1 MESVTPSAQVPQ
13 FIECAELRVER
24 WSERRAPLRF
34 DGSAASA
41 LADELGALYAAAYLG
56 TPQQDD
62 PFYSADRFAD
72 RLNGYITSPGF
83 TLVTARAGGDLIG
96 YAFGYVLPVAARWWS
111 GLVDAPPD
119 GFTTETGTRTFAL
132 NELHVRAD
140 HRGSGVASELH
151 TKLLESGPY
160 ERATVLVRP
169 ENSALT
175 LYEHWGYRGI
185 GRLKPYL
192 DSPEYLALVLPLS
205 R

>member
-1 MESVTPSAQVPQ
+1 MISDVV
-13 FIECAELRVER
+13 VE
-24 WSERRAPLRF
+24 RF
-34 DGSAASA
+34 DGSVVPA

-62 PFYSADRFAD
+62 PFYSAARFAE
-72 RLNGYITSPGF
+72 RLNGYVTSPGF
-83 TLVTARAGGDLIG
+83 TLVTARADGDLIG
-96 YAFGYVLPVAARWWS
+96 YAFGYALPAAARWWN
-111 GLVDAPPD
+111 GLVDTPPD

-151 TKLLESGPY
+151 STLMGSGPY

-175 LYEHWGYRGI
+175 LYEHWGYREI
-185 GRLKPYL
+185 GRLKPYP
-192 DSPEYLALVLPLS
+192 DSPEYVALVLALNN
-205 R
+205 